1 MRLRVIQPF
10 SLPEV
15 LSTHGYVVYFLTPF
29 LNMVPIMR
37 KERILKKKTNNSSTH
52 AVFKCVL
59 YLLLAK
65 FLTQFKNITIEK
77 TYIFQSV
84 LSVERSRFSD

>member
-1 MRLRVIQPF
+1 VRLRVIQPF

-37 KERILKKKTNNSSTH
+37 KERILKKKQTITQ
-52 AVFKCVL
+52 
-59 YLLLAK
+59 LAP
-65 FLTQFKNITIEK
+65 FLTLKSLN
-77 TYIFQSV
+77 
-84 LSVERSRFSD
+84 